1 MLFIKLIS
9 YLNQI
14 NFKLFGM
21 IKKLFTTYN
30 KKINLLS
37 HNDTSL

>member
-14 NFKLFGM
+14 NFKLGM
-21 IKKLFTTYN
+21 IKKLFMTNN